1 MKISIKSVLLSCAII
16 ASLSVLAGPG
26 WNRVNYTNSTIFTG
40 VVTVNGVP
48 ADSGDVIGIF
58 VNGECRMISTVFTL
72 NGTSY
77 VSAVLHGE
85 KTETATI
92 KYWNAKQDKI
102 YDIDTTIATSPSN
115 EILLFPISLKSSEVS
130 TESKTI
136 STSNTLSIYPTIT
149 KNTIS
154 ISSSNE
160 IKSIHIIN
168 NIGNVILKISD
179 PVTTKIDVS
188 SFSTGLYFISVN
200 FKDGSTITKKII
212 KN

>member
-16 ASLSVLAGPG
+16 ASLSVIAVPG

-40 VVTVNGVP
+40 IVTVNGVP

-58 VNGECRMISTVFTL
+58 VNGECRMVSTVFTL

-85 KTETATI
+85 KAETATI
-92 KYWNAKQDKI
+92 KYWSAKQDKI

-115 EILLFPISLKSSEVS
+115 EILLFPISLKSGEVT
-130 TESKTI
+130 TETKTI
-136 STSNTLSIYPTIT
+136 GSSNNLSIYPTIA
-149 KNTIS
+149 KSSIN

-160 IKSIHIIN
+160 IKSIQIIN
-168 NIGNVILKISD
+168 NIGNLILKITD
-179 PVTTKIDVS
+179 PITTKIDVS

-200 FKDGSTITKKII
+200 FKDGLTLTKKVI